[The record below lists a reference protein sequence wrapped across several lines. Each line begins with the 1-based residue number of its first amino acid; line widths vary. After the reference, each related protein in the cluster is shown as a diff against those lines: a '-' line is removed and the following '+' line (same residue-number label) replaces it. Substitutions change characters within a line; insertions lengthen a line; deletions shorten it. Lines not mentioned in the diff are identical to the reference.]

1 MRIASFVPAATEL
14 FASLGVRRHLVGVT
28 HSCAGIADLSG
39 LDVRVVTRCRV
50 PSGGSSGAI
59 DGAVKTAAANRS
71 EVQVFDAAELAA
83 LQPDIVVL
91 PAERPGR
98 GSPCTVDSVRLRH
111 AVAGLDPTPRLME
124 YGPTS
129 FREVHGTVRAFGEA
143 VGKGAEA
150 ARLVADLR
158 MRIDRVQGLC
168 DQAMSRPR
176 VALLSWVQPPV
187 PASGLLAECVR
198 LAGGIPVA
206 SEKPPGAK
214 ALDWQALIAAQPEVM
229 LLAPCDFPLERARA
243 DAAALRQIEG
253 LSTIPA
259 ARWGQVH
266 VLDGRRWFSA
276 PGLLTVRALELIA
289 CLVHPELPWP
299 EGLLPRD
306 AWRPVD
312 LD

>member
-14 FASLGVRRHLVGVT
+14 IATLGVRRRLVGVT
-28 HSCAGIADLSG
+28 HSCAGLTDLSG
-39 LDVRVVTRCRV
+39 LDLRVLTRCRV
-50 PSGGSSGAI
+50 PAGGSSSAI
-59 DGAVKTAAANRS
+59 DGAVKTAAANRAD
-71 EVQVFDAAELAA
+71 VQVFDAAELAA
-83 LQPDIVVL
+83 VQPDIVIL

-98 GSPCTVDSVRLRH
+98 RSPCTVDAVRLRH
-111 AVAGLDPTPRLME
+111 AVAGLDPMPRLME

-158 MRIDRVQGLC
+158 VRIEAVERLC
-168 DQAMSRPR
+168 EQAMSRPR
-176 VALLSWVQPPV
+176 VALLSWINPPI

-206 SEKPPGAK
+206 HEKPAGARVF
-214 ALDWQALIAAQPEVM
+214 DWQALIEEQPDVI

-243 DAAALRQIEG
+243 DAASLRQVEG
-253 LSTIPA
+253 LGETPA

-276 PGLLTVRALELIA
+276 PGLLTVRALELVA

-299 EGLLPRD
+299 EGMLPRD

-312 LD
+312 VE

>member
-1 MRIASFVPAATEL
+1 LRIASFVPAATEL
-14 FASLGVRRHLVGVT
+14 LASLGVRRRLVGVT
-28 HSCAGIADLSG
+28 HSCAGVADLSG
-39 LDVRVVTRCRV
+39 LDLRVLTRCRV
-50 PSGGSSGAI
+50 PVGGSSSAI
-59 DGAVKTAAANRS
+59 DGAVKTAGANRS

-83 LQPDIVVL
+83 LQPDIVIL

-98 GSPCTVDSVRLRH
+98 RSPCMVDTVRLRH
-111 AVAGLDPTPRLME
+111 AVAGLDPCPRLME

-158 MRIDRVQGLC
+158 ARIDRVQGLC
-168 DQAMSRPR
+168 EQAMTRPR
-176 VALLSWVQPPV
+176 VSLLSWIQPPV
-187 PASGLLAECVR
+187 PASGLLADCVR
-198 LAGGIPVA
+198 LAGGVPLA
-206 SEKPPGAK
+206 AEKPPGAK
-214 ALDWQALIAAQPEVM
+214 SFDWQALIAAEPEVL

-243 DAAALRQIEG
+243 DAAALRQVLG
-253 LSTIPA
+253 LSEMPA

-276 PGLLTVRALELIA
+276 PGLLTVRALEIIA
-289 CLVHPELPWP
+289 CLIHPELPWP
-299 EGLLPRD
+299 DGLLPRD
-306 AWRPVD
+306 AWLPLD